1 MMAFVPIGTS
11 LERMQGTLALAHLIG
26 LLILMGGGAYV
37 GFATAASYIPW
48 R

>member
-1 MMAFVPIGTS
+1 
-11 LERMQGTLALAHLIG
+11 

-48 R
+48 RYVSGINS